1 MKNNS
6 KNIKVKFK
14 DGSQMNVQEFIQ
26 KKYKSKMTNHFTTE
40 NLIMIDYAL
49 TIIADNASRRNDD
62 FQNVLWNTIDKINM
76 IARLKGLNTN
86 TDNIG
91 FGKEK
96 ITNKLLG

>member
-26 KKYKSKMTNHFTTE
+26 KQYKSKITNHFTTE
-40 NLIMIDYAL
+40 NLIMINYAL
-49 TIIADNASRRNDD
+49 SAMSDNASRRNDK
-62 FQNVLWNTIDKINM
+62 FQKVLWDTMDKIDM
-76 IARLKGLNTN
+76 IARFKGLNTN
-86 TDNIG
+86 TETIN

-96 ITNKLLG
+96 IANKLFN